1 MRACILVRSNRPP
14 GLSPPSSSGLKDPG
28 ASVRAVWIWASA
40 QPARGPFSQDGTGL
54 AKPSLSR
61 PAQGSGARRVPSVF
75 PTGVSSRVRQPVY
88 INLQLQLR
96 GSGVHTLLM
105 SDTPRVRARQAELTP
120 AQRLELDELQAAI
133 TQAKEA
139 FAHAAGR
146 IAVELGRGGNSAVAR
161 HLDVTPQHIS
171 TLALAYKAQQ
181 ADTASEEEVAA

>member
-1 MRACILVRSNRPP
+1 
-14 GLSPPSSSGLKDPG
+14 
-28 ASVRAVWIWASA
+28 
-40 QPARGPFSQDGTGL
+40 
-54 AKPSLSR
+54 
-61 PAQGSGARRVPSVF
+61 
-75 PTGVSSRVRQPVY
+75 
-88 INLQLQLR
+88 
-96 GSGVHTLLM
+96 M

-171 TLALAYKAQQ
+171 TLTLAYKAQQ
-181 ADTASEEEVAA
+181 AHTASEEEEEEA

>member
-28 ASVRAVWIWASA
+28 ASVRAVWIWALA
-40 QPARGPFSQDGTGL
+40 QPARGPFSHDGTGL

-96 GSGVHTLLM
+96 DSGVHTLLM

-133 TQAKEA
+133 AQAKEA

>member
-1 MRACILVRSNRPP
+1 
-14 GLSPPSSSGLKDPG
+14 
-28 ASVRAVWIWASA
+28 
-40 QPARGPFSQDGTGL
+40 
-54 AKPSLSR
+54 
-61 PAQGSGARRVPSVF
+61 
-75 PTGVSSRVRQPVY
+75 
-88 INLQLQLR
+88 
-96 GSGVHTLLM
+96 M

-181 ADTASEEEVAA
+181 AHTAGEEEVAA